1 MSFFCSA
8 DLMTLFHTVISLMV
22 LFLNVFDAER
32 KILEFK
38 LKRNKHKHTHTH
50 THTCT
55 HTRTNTHTKGQ
66 KLISMLLEKYKT
78 MNKKISLKKFQKS
91 TGRFGS

>member
-1 MSFFCSA
+1 
-8 DLMTLFHTVISLMV
+8 MV

-38 LKRNKHKHTHTH
+38 LKRNKHKHTHIHTH
-50 THTCT
+50 THT
-55 HTRTNTHTKGQ
+55 HIHTHTKGQ
-66 KLISMLLEKYKT
+66 RLISMLLEKYKT

-91 TGRFGS
+91 TARFGS